1 MLNVHHLSKY
11 LNLVLVTLLEIT
23 SVLIFYVG
31 NLNTQLIKL

>member
-11 LNLVLVTLLEIT
+11 LSLVFVTLLEIT